1 MTAPGWYLVGAPW
14 DCSGLGRGE
23 RLAPAALR
31 AAGLSD
37 LVPDDAGD
45 APIVIDDDRRDDAT
59 GVRALGQTSRAARV
73 LADRLAEAAGRRPG
87 RRPLVLGGDCSLL
100 LGVLPWLRRDRGRVG
115 LWFVDGHP
123 DFLDGAASPTGE
135 TADMDLALLTGSG
148 PAQLTT
154 PAGVTAPLVAPADVV
169 LIGHRTRDLDP
180 EAAAEVARLPDS
192 IRRIDAPAVVDAPR
206 RCGERAAA
214 LLADVDGG
222 VWLHVDCDVLDPAA
236 MPAVSYPQ
244 PGGPT
249 LGQLADLLAPLFA
262 SPRLLGVSV
271 ADFRPDLDPAGAHAA
286 ALVALLREFLSVDT
300 PPSS

>member
-1 MTAPGWYLVGAPW
+1 MTAQGWYLAGAPW

-31 AAGLSD
+31 AAGLSE

-59 GVRALGQTSRAARV
+59 GVRALEQTTRAATV
-73 LADRLAEAAGRRPG
+73 LADWLDAAAGRRPG
-87 RRPLVLGGDCSLL
+87 HRPLVVGGDCSLL
-100 LGVLPWLRRDRGRVG
+100 LGVLPWLRRSRGRVG

-123 DFLDGAASPTGE
+123 DYLDGPSSPTGE

-148 PAQLTT
+148 PERLTA
-154 PAGVTAPLVAPADVV
+154 PAGSTAPLVAPADVV
-169 LIGHRTRDLDP
+169 LVGHRTRDLDP

-192 IRRIDAPAVVDAPR
+192 IRRIDAPAVVGAPR

-214 LLADVDGG
+214 LLAGVDGG

-236 MPAVSYPQ
+236 MPAVSYPE

-249 LGQLADLLAPLFA
+249 AGQVADLLAPLVA
-262 SPRLLGVSV
+262 GPRLLGVSI
-271 ADFRPDLDPAGAHAA
+271 ADFRPDLDPDGTHAATLVELFRRLLPGAGA
-286 ALVALLREFLSVDT
+286 
-300 PPSS
+300 

>member
-1 MTAPGWYLVGAPW
+1 MAARGWYLVGAPW

-59 GVRALGQTSRAARV
+59 GVRALGQTGRAARV
-73 LADRLAEAAGRRPG
+73 LADWLDAAAGRRPDG
-87 RRPLVLGGDCSLL
+87 RPLVLGGDCSLL

-123 DFLDGAASPTGE
+123 DFLDGPSSPTGE

-148 PAQLTT
+148 PEQLTA
-154 PAGVTAPLVAPADVV
+154 PAGLAAPLVAPADVV
-169 LIGHRTRDLDP
+169 LLGHRTRDLDP
-180 EAAAEVARLPDS
+180 EAAAEVARLPDT
-192 IRRIDAPAVVDAPR
+192 IRRFDAPAVVGAPR
-206 RCGERAAA
+206 RCGESAAA
-214 LLADVDGG
+214 LLAGVDGG

-236 MPAVSYPQ
+236 LPAVSYPE

-249 LGQLADLLAPLFA
+249 PGQLADLLEPLVA
-262 SPRLLGVSV
+262 SPRLIGVSI
-271 ADFRPDLDPAGAHAA
+271 ADFRPDLDAGGAHAA
-286 ALVALLREFLSVDT
+286 ALVALLGRLLTESPDR
-300 PPSS
+300 

>member
-1 MTAPGWYLVGAPW
+1 MAARGWYLVGAPW

-59 GVRALGQTSRAARV
+59 GVRALGQTGRAARV
-73 LADRLAEAAGRRPG
+73 LADWLDAAAGRRPG
-87 RRPLVLGGDCSLL
+87 GRPLVLGGDCSLL
-100 LGVLPWLRRDRGRVG
+100 LGVLPWLRRDRNRVG

-123 DFLDGAASPTGE
+123 DFLDGPSSPTGE

-148 PAQLTT
+148 PEQLTA
-154 PAGVTAPLVAPADVV
+154 PAGLAAPLVAPADVV
-169 LIGHRTRDLDP
+169 LLGHRTRDLDP
-180 EAAAEVARLPDS
+180 EAAAEVARLPDT
-192 IRRIDAPAVVDAPR
+192 IRRFDAPAVAGAPR
-206 RCGERAAA
+206 RCGESAAA

-236 MPAVSYPQ
+236 LPAVSYPE
-244 PGGPT
+244 PGGPNP
-249 LGQLADLLAPLFA
+249 GQLADLLEPLVA
-262 SPRLLGVSV
+262 SPRLIGVSI
-271 ADFRPDLDPAGAHAA
+271 ADFRPDLDPGGAHAA
-286 ALVALLREFLSVDT
+286 TLVALLGGLLTESPDG
-300 PPSS
+300 

>member
-1 MTAPGWYLVGAPW
+1 MAGAPW

-23 RLAPAALR
+23 RLAPGALR

-45 APIVIDDDRRDDAT
+45 APIVVDDDRRDDAT
-59 GVRALGQTSRAARV
+59 GVRGLEQTARAARV
-73 LADRLAEAAGRRPG
+73 LADWLDAAARRRPG

-100 LGVLPWLRRDRGRVG
+100 LGVLPWLRRSRDRVG

-123 DFLDGAASPTGE
+123 DYLDGPSSPTGE

-148 PAQLTT
+148 PERLTA
-154 PAGVTAPLVAPADVV
+154 PAGSTAPLVAPADVV
-169 LIGHRTRDLDP
+169 LVGHRTRDLDP

-214 LLADVDGG
+214 LLAGVDGG
-222 VWLHVDCDVLDPAA
+222 VWLHVDCDVLDPGA
-236 MPAVSYPQ
+236 MPAVSYPE

-249 LGQLADLLAPLFA
+249 AGQVADLLAPLVA
-262 SPRLLGVSV
+262 APRLLGMSI
-271 ADFRPDLDPAGAHAA
+271 ADFRPDLDPDGTHAA
-286 ALVALLREFLSVDT
+286 TLVELLRRLLPAAHSPRGE
-300 PPSS
+300 

>member
-1 MTAPGWYLVGAPW
+1 MTARGWYLLGAPW
-14 DCSGLGRGE
+14 DCSGLSRGE
-23 RLAPAALR
+23 QLAPAALR

-45 APIVIDDDRRDDAT
+45 APIVIDDDRRDEAT
-59 GVRALGQTSRAARV
+59 GVRALAQTGRAARV
-73 LADRLAEAAGRRPG
+73 LADWLDDAAGRRPG

-123 DFLDGAASPTGE
+123 DFLDGHSSPTGE

-148 PAQLTT
+148 PERLTA

-169 LIGHRTRDLDP
+169 LVGHRTCDLDP

-192 IRRIDAPAVVDAPR
+192 IRRLDARTVVDAPR
-206 RCGERAAA
+206 RCGERVAA

-222 VWLHVDCDVLDPAA
+222 VWLHVDCDVLDPAV
-236 MPAVSYPQ
+236 MPAVSYPE

-249 LGQLADLLAPLFA
+249 PGQLADLLEPLFA
-262 SPRLLGVSV
+262 SPLLLGVSI
-271 ADFRPDLDPAGAHAA
+271 ADFRPDLDADGTHAA
-286 ALVALLREFLSVDT
+286 TLVALLRPLLSDDGHF
-300 PPSS
+300 P